1 MIDVAIIGAGMAG
14 AGLAARL
21 APHRS
26 VALLEAEDAPGRHAT
41 GRSAAFWTESYGGPA
56 VQPLTAASRAELER
70 SGVLSPRGAL
80 HVARSKTELSAFAAR
95 YAEADRMFHT
105 ADPQARV
112 PGLSAKWSSGLA
124 EATCTDIDVAALH
137 AVYLSSARTKGATLH
152 LRWRLAQAERR
163 AGAWQLVAETGER
176 LTAAVLVDAAGAWAD
191 QVAERAGVSPLCL
204 SPLRRTVV
212 QLRLGRRIDPSG
224 PLVLALDESL
234 YWKPVGAERIWL
246 SPSDESPSA
255 PCDAAPEEIDV
266 ATALDRFG
274 QMVDWPVAAVERRW
288 SGLRTFAPDRAP
300 VIGWDRATDGFF
312 WLAGQGGWGI
322 QTAPAVSDL
331 AARVLL
337 GAAEPGRY
345 DPARLVSDGTA
356 PSRTP

>member
-56 VQPLTAASRAELER
+56 VQPLTSASRGELER
-70 SGVLSPRGAL
+70 MGVLSPRGAL
-80 HVARSKTELSAFAAR
+80 HVARSRKELSAFATR
-95 YAEADRMFHT
+95 YPEADRMFRA
-105 ADPQARV
+105 ADPQVRV
-112 PGLSAKWSSGLA
+112 PGLLEAWSAGLA
-124 EATCTDIDVAALH
+124 EPTCADIDVAALH
-137 AVYLSSARTKGATLH
+137 ARSLSSARRRGATLH

-163 AGAWQLVAETGER
+163 AGAWHLHADSGER
-176 LTAAVLVDAAGAWAD
+176 LQAAVLVDAAGAWAD
-191 QVAERAGVSPLCL
+191 QVADRAGVSPLGL
-204 SPLRRTVV
+204 TPLRRTVV
-212 QLRLGRRIDPSG
+212 QLRLGRRIDPAG

-234 YWKPVGAERIWL
+234 YWKPVGPERIWL
-246 SPSDESPSA
+246 SPSDESLSE

-266 ATALDRFG
+266 ATALDRFSR
-274 QMVDWPVAAVERRW
+274 MVDWPVVAVERRW
-288 SGLRTFAPDRAP
+288 AGLRTFAPDRAP
-300 VIGWDRATDGFF
+300 VIGWDRASDGFF

-322 QTAPAVSDL
+322 QTAPAASDL

-337 GAAEPGRY
+337 GEAEPGRY
-345 DPARLVSDGTA
+345 DPARLVSD
-356 PSRTP
+356 RTI